1 MILYQELKYTFENRI
16 RTSPILHMFA
26 EILKD
31 KDIANKA
38 AQRGIWTLYG
48 HSKPDKKCSLFAPV
62 PMIG

>member
-38 AQRGIWTLYG
+38 AERGIWTLWTFQTG
-48 HSKPDKKCSLFAPV
+48 
-62 PMIG
+62 